1 MRDAK
6 LEPDLRGRRDL
17 LKKGALT
24 TGVIWSAPAI
34 LSLDPVAAAAGSTPN
49 SYTYCFD
56 DGTTE
61 GWTID
66 NTAGAGNGLWN
77 VNNGRSVSPS
87 FSLHYGTGVGGTYQT
102 GNSRNAGTVTSPS
115 VTIPTVGAV
124 LLEFEVWRNVEVYG
138 SGTWDEFSVSILPSG
153 DTLYARSRD
162 GGTGGAFESV
172 SIDLAA
178 YAGDTVQ
185 IVLAFDTGDG
195 AFNNFEGI
203 YLDNITVPGASAPV
217 GGLGGLGAFGAFAFT
232 PLNAPQAEGWMP
244 DRPQPSQAEIDA
256 RGG

>member
-1 MRDAK
+1 MAT
-6 LEPDLRGRRDL
+6 
-17 LKKGALT
+17 GA
-24 TGVIWSAPAI
+24 IWAAPAI
-34 LSLDPVAAAAGSTPN
+34 VSFDPVAAAAGSTPN

-66 NTAGAGNGLWN
+66 NTAGAGGGLWN
-77 VNNGRSVSPS
+77 VNSGRSVSPS
-87 FSLHYGTGVGGTYQT
+87 FSLHYGNGVGGTYQT
-102 GNSRNAGTVTSPS
+102 GNARNAGTVTSPS
-115 VTIPTVGAV
+115 VTIPPVGPV
-124 LLEFEVWRNVEVYG
+124 LLEMEVRRTVETYP

-162 GGTGGAFESV
+162 GGTGGVFESI

-178 YAGDTVQ
+178 YAGSTVQ

-203 YLDNITVPGASAPV
+203 WVDNITVPGASAPL
-217 GGLGGLGAFGAFAFT
+217 GALGGFAAFSFSRSS
-232 PLNAPQAEGWMP
+232 APPGPGWMP
-244 DRPQPSQAEIDA
+244 NRPQPSQAELNA
-256 RGG
+256 RQG